1 VKFALTFPRERLERS
16 SAALHRRFRRRR
28 NVLKKY
34 VDGHHVHHWAEGGE
48 TQLGNL
54 VSLCRFH
61 HRQVHEGGI
70 RIERLDDSAWRFVN
84 AQGESWASSAPGHS
98 QSMAASWTDLSTRHE
113 HDGIPIDPHTARTQ
127 RRVESRMAPLQSSH
141 DPGHGKCAAR

>member
-1 VKFALTFPRERLERS
+1 LKRALNSRDKGCVFPGCS
-16 SAALHRRFRRRR
+16 H
-28 NVLKKY
+28 KKY

-48 TQLGNL
+48 TKLGNL

-70 RIERLDDSAWRFVN
+70 RIERLDDGAWRFVS
-84 AQGESWASSAPGHS
+84 ARGESWASSAPGHT

-113 HDGIPIDPHTARTQ
+113 QDGIHIDPHTARTHWRGESMDYGLAIDVLLGKE
-127 RRVESRMAPLQSSH
+127 RRATMT
-141 DPGHGKCAAR
+141 D